1 MTRLKIR
8 LLAVIAPLALA
19 ACARTLPP
27 APVELRGSEFHGRSG
42 ASALAAAGESAV
54 VRPGESVYA
63 FARRNHL
70 PARAVIEANKLSPPY
85 QVEPGRR
92 LVVPEVRTHEVQAGD
107 SLGALARQYGVSRET
122 FASTNGIEPPYV
134 IRTGQLLI
142 VPGPAGKSGDA
153 PVTAVAAA
161 SSGAATPPVAS
172 APGPASAPAPVV
184 VASAGSARAIS
195 GIDQSTL
202 PPPPGAST
210 STGPLGS
217 APTPPAAEAA
227 KSRGARPAIAAP
239 AAPAVADPPPVAVP
253 APPVAPPQASAPP
266 AAAPPAPI
274 AAAPPIASAPPPV
287 SPPPAA
293 PPPAAAA
300 EPPAVIGDQARLDA
314 AEPREAVTTPPPPR
328 AGRTFYWPLKGAIL
342 SDFGSKPGGLHND
355 GINISA
361 QRGTPIRASENGVV
375 VYAGNELRGFG
386 NLLLI
391 RHAGGWMTA
400 YGHADELLVGRGDQV
415 KRGQIVA
422 RVGSTGN
429 VNAPQLHFEI
439 RRGSRAVNPTDFL
452 DQSRQVRVAG
462 GA

>member
-1 MTRLKIR
+1 MTRLGIR
-8 LLAVIAPLALA
+8 LLAVITPLALA

-27 APVELRGSEFHGRSG
+27 APVELRGNEVHGRPG
-42 ASALAAAGESAV
+42 ASALASAGESAV

-63 FARRNHL
+63 FARRNHI
-70 PARAVIEANKLSPPY
+70 PARAVIEANSLSPPY

-92 LVVPEVRTHEVQAGD
+92 LVLPEVRTHEVQGGE
-107 SLGALARQYGVSRET
+107 SLGALARQYGVSRES
-122 FASTNGIEPPYV
+122 FAHANGIEPPYV

-142 VPGPAGKSGDA
+142 VPGPVGKRSD
-153 PVTAVAAA
+153 PPTTAIAAA
-161 SSGAATPPVAS
+161 PSGAATPAGATPPVA
-172 APGPASAPAPVV
+172 AATGPAPAPVV

-210 STGPLGS
+210 SSGPIGS
-217 APTPPAAEAA
+217 APTPPASETA
-227 KSRGARPAIAAP
+227 KSRGSRPAVAAP
-239 AAPAVADPPPVAVP
+239 AAPAVVDPPPVAAP
-253 APPVAPPQASAPP
+253 APPAASPQAIAPP

-274 AAAPPIASAPPPV
+274 AAAPPIASAPT
-287 SPPPAA
+287 AA
-293 PPPAAAA
+293 PPPSSAAA
-300 EPPAVIGDQARLDA
+300 EPPAAIGDQARLDA

-328 AGRTFYWPLKGAIL
+328 AGRNFYWPLKGTIL

-386 NLLLI
+386 NLLLV

-415 KRGQIVA
+415 KRGQIIA

-452 DQSRQVRVAG
+452 DQSRQMRVAG